1 MVEGKSVVS
10 GLDLNG
16 STQLSANIVS
26 NRPGCRMLTADES
39 REPVERAMLTLL
51 FVS

>member
-10 GLDLNG
+10 GLYPNG
-16 STQLSANIVS
+16 SPQLSANIVS
-26 NRPGCRMLTADES
+26 NRPGHRMPIADES
-39 REPVERAMLTLL
+39 GEPVERAMLTLL